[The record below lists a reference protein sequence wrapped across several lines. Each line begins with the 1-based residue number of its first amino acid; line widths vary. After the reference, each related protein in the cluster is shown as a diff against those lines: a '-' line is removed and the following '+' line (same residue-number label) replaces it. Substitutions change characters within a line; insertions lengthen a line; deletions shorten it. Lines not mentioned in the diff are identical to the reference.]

1 MRATPKSL
9 RSRVIPPLVAS
20 LALLAH
26 VTLMYKAV
34 LRHTAG
40 NVSYPVD
47 DTFIHLALAKQIAMN
62 GVYGV
67 TPHEFTAA
75 SSSIG
80 WPLLLAAVMKISG
93 ATPWLPLVLN
103 GVLAIGVF
111 FAADRAVHRL
121 APDVTTATSTIIALL
136 VMAFTPMATLVVL
149 GMEHTAHSLATIA
162 FVTVS
167 ATWLAADAND
177 ANDAKPWWR
186 SVLPVAAWAGATTLW
201 RYEGMFPV
209 ALVCA
214 LALARRR
221 GRPAMLI
228 AMGGALP
235 ILLFGLY
242 SKAHGSHFLPTPV
255 LLKGR
260 HFDLRDATAYFDL
273 LGGDLL
279 DRFGTEGYALAIA
292 AACAALAFYLIRR
305 EGFWTTNVLACLLVL
320 GMILMHLELASVG
333 WFYRY
338 ESYLLATGITV
349 VGSTL
354 ARLLPP
360 RRELWRVCRAQPI
373 VSTAAGIGM
382 VVLAAP
388 LCRRAVQA
396 NNNTPQACQNI
407 YEQQMQSARFLVASF
422 PHERVAV
429 NDIGAV
435 AWVGNDHVVDL
446 VGLATLPVA
455 EAKSLKLEK
464 PLAPADVVRLTQGV
478 KAAIVYDEWFK
489 DNLPPT
495 WLRVARWKIDNNKS
509 CAFPTVAIYATDPSS
524 YASVIDALRAYAPS
538 LPPTVTAEGR
548 YADHPTAPDRLRA
561 GDRVV
566 VETSVAQ
573 TSGSYLI
580 EPDGTIP
587 LRGYGATLVRDLTP
601 AEAPAEIQKR
611 LAGKSSPFGDAK
623 IERVT
628 RVAMRGPSIHVGGA
642 VGSSGEVQAFPLTLD
657 AAIAAAGPSASA
669 DPAGAWVFRERPD
682 GFVKMTRAELA
693 DGALVD
699 GDVVVVPAAGAA
711 GAAGARAP

>member
-1 MRATPKSL
+1 MTSRTSL
-9 RSRVIPPLVAS
+9 RSRLVPPLVACA
-20 LALLAH
+20 ALLAH

-80 WPLLLAAVMKISG
+80 WPLLLAAVMKVSG
-93 ATPWLPLVLN
+93 PTAWLPLVLN
-103 GVLAIGVF
+103 GVLAIGLF
-111 FAADRAVHRL
+111 FAANRAVHRL
-121 APDVTTATSTIIALL
+121 APDATTATSTILALL

-149 GMEHTAHSLATIA
+149 GMEHTAHALATIA
-162 FVTVS
+162 FVTV
-167 ATWLAADAND
+167 ATTWLADGSD
-177 ANDAKPWWR
+177 DAKTSWR
-186 SVLPVAAWAGATTLW
+186 RVLPVAAWAGATTLW

-221 GRPAMLI
+221 GRSAMLVAI
-228 AMGGALP
+228 GGAMP
-235 ILLFGLY
+235 ILCFGLY

-292 AACAALAFYLIRR
+292 AACAGLAYYLIRR
-305 EGFWTTNVLACLLVL
+305 DGFWTVNVLACLLVL

-354 ARLLPP
+354 ARVLPP
-360 RRELWRVCRAQPI
+360 RHELWRACRAAPF
-373 VSTAAGIGM
+373 VAGAAFIGM

-407 YEQQMQSARFLVASF
+407 FEQQMQSARFLVASF
-422 PHERVAV
+422 PHEKVAV

-435 AWVGNDHVVDL
+435 AWVGNDQVVDL

-489 DNLPPT
+489 DNLPPS
-495 WLRVARWKIDNNKS
+495 WLRVGRWRIDNNKS
-509 CAFPTVAIYATDPSS
+509 CAFPTVAIYATDPES
-524 YASVIDALRAYAPS
+524 YAKVIDALRAYAPS
-538 LPPTVTAEGR
+538 LPATVAAEGR
-548 YADHPTAPDRLRA
+548 YADRPTSPDRLRA

-573 TSGSYLI
+573 TSGSYLVDN
-580 EPDGTIP
+580 DGTIP
-587 LRGYGATLVRDLTP
+587 LRGFGPTLVRGLLP
-601 AEAPAEIQKR
+601 AEAAAEIQKR
-611 LAGKSSPFGDAK
+611 IEGKTSPFGETK
-623 IERVT
+623 IHLVT
-628 RVAMRGPSIHVGGA
+628 RVSLRGPSIHVGGR
-642 VGSSGEVQAFPLTLD
+642 VGSSGEVEPSPPTLD
-657 AAIAAAGPSASA
+657 AAIAAAGAA
-669 DPAGAWVFRERPD
+669 AGANPAGAWVFRERHG
-682 GFVKMTRAELA
+682 GFVKLTRADLEG
-693 DGALVD
+693 GALVD
-699 GDVVVVPAAGAA
+699 GDIVVVP
-711 GAAGARAP
+711 